1 MKRFY
6 ISFAVLAAVII
17 YCIVGSLIVTN
28 NSKSLTND
36 IDNIIE
42 LAKNEDFVKAK
53 AKTNEFLKKWRSTQ
67 NMIIPFLNMTR
78 IDEVSEK
85 ANGISEFCTKESK
98 DHLLAS
104 LKELRFLINDIKDA
118 EGFTIFS
125 FI

>member
-42 LAKNEDFVKAK
+42 LAKNE
-53 AKTNEFLKKWRSTQ
+53 
-67 NMIIPFLNMTR
+67 
-78 IDEVSEK
+78 EK
-85 ANGISEFCTKESK
+85 Y
-98 DHLLAS
+98 
-104 LKELRFLINDIKDA
+104 
-118 EGFTIFS
+118 
-125 FI
+125 

>member
-53 AKTNEFLKKWRSTQ
+53 AKTNEFLK
-67 NMIIPFLNMTR
+67 
-78 IDEVSEK
+78 
-85 ANGISEFCTKESK
+85 
-98 DHLLAS
+98 
-104 LKELRFLINDIKDA
+104 
-118 EGFTIFS
+118 
-125 FI
+125 